1 MDSKQKQLAEKL
13 RDTCSLL
20 CAAGE
25 RHWISWMSQSLAQIE
40 NGNSAGIVKLLS
52 AYGGMGSFNDLV
64 LSSSDGR
71 FLEDAEC
78 QQLNQSL
85 DTLRSELFALATELV
100 RQENMQSDA

>member
-1 MDSKQKQLAEKL
+1 
-13 RDTCSLL
+13 
-20 CAAGE
+20 
-25 RHWISWMSQSLAQIE
+25 
-40 NGNSAGIVKLLS
+40 
-52 AYGGMGSFNDLV
+52 MGSFNDLV

-78 QQLNQSL
+78 QQLNQRL